1 MAGKKHDVSDVH
13 EKENEKVC
21 ECSLIYDVRLLF
33 GKPSDHSGIH
43 DEGRSEK
50 LITTKNIERACLQ

>member
-33 GKPSDHSGIH
+33 GKPGDHSGIH

-50 LITTKNIERACLQ
+50 LITTKNI